1 MPKEVESS
9 AARSE
14 VASWVKGLE
23 VAADISGTAGFDP
36 ADVLAKILSATTF
49 EDAIDAQ
56 ETSLVS
62 AQDLKDVPFMIHF
75 FDVRK
80 SNKADAS
87 IPVYLV
93 VNATNLETGEDMVFG
108 VGAPMVVATLW
119 QADKFGRLPGTFT
132 IKGKETS
139 SGNELLLLKPFK
151 AVTVKG

>member
-1 MPKEVESS
+1 MPKDI
-9 AARSE
+9 ARTAKAD
-14 VASWVKGLE
+14 VASWISALQVQ
-23 VAADISGTAGFDP
+23 AAVEDEASFDP

-62 AQDLKDVPFMIHF
+62 AQNLKDVPFMIHSF
-75 FDVRK
+75 EVRK
-80 SNKADAS
+80 SNKQDAS

-93 VNATNLETGEDMVFG
+93 VSATNLETGADVTFG

-119 QADKFGRLPGTFT
+119 QADKFGKLPGTFT